1 MQGKKSGQLLVD
13 WTFLFI
19 AKIGLKS
26 DGVFQQQLLG
36 DTQAGASDRTTIAT
50 HFDAVD
56 GIEIGRKHTHVIVI
70 EEIDQQ
76 AQLEVFE
83 QGPG

>member
-1 MQGKKSGQLLVD
+1 MTGLFFLLQM
-13 WTFLFI
+13 L
-19 AKIGLKS
+19 GLKS
-26 DGVFQQQLLG
+26 NGVFQQQLLG
-36 DTQAGASDRTTIAT
+36 YTQAGASDWATIAT